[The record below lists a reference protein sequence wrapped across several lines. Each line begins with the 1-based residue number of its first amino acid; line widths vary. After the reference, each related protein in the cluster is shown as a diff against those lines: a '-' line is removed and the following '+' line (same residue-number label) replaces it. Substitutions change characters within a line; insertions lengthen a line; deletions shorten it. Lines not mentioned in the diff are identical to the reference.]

1 MRKILAFCAALGAL
15 AGCTEEETMPE
26 PSEGRAL
33 FIENCAA
40 CHGVDARGNGP
51 MAASL
56 DPAPADLT
64 QIAARNGGTMPR
76 AQVMSMID
84 GYARGTV
91 DHGMPPFGSLLEGE
105 LVPFDSGDGIQT
117 PTPRKLVA
125 LLEYLESVQDT
136 E

>member
-1 MRKILAFCAALGAL
+1 MRRIGAMIAACAAL
-15 AGCTEEETMPE
+15 AGCAEEDTMPE
-26 PSEGRAL
+26 PSDGRA
-33 FIENCAA
+33 IYMQNCAV
-40 CHGVDARGNGP
+40 CHGADARGSGAV
-51 MAASL
+51 AARL

-76 AQVMSMID
+76 AEVMSMID

-91 DHGMPPFGSLLEGE
+91 DHGMPAFGGLLEGE
-105 LVPFDSGDGIQT
+105 LVPFDSGDGRQT

-125 LLEYLESVQDT
+125 LLEYLESVQVT